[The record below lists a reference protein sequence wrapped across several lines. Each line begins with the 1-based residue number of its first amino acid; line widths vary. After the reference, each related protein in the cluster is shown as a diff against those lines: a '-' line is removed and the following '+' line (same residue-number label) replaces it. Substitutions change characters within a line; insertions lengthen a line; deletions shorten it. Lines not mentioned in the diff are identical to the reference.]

1 MTTAY
6 EMPVVDQLPPMHKG
20 RPVRDS
26 ELVSARREQLLA
38 TPNKWLLWDGQAP
51 RFQEINKILIRLMA
65 LPAATKMSRKEWH
78 FKGATRKNSDGSYSL
93 YVGYFPQAF
102 VEEVK

>member
-1 MTTAY
+1 MTTDYA
-6 EMPVVDQLPPMHKG
+6 MPVVDRLPAAKKG

-26 ELVSARREQLLA
+26 ELVSVRREQLLA
-38 TPNKWLLWDGQAP
+38 TPNKWLLWDGDAP
-51 RFQEINKILIRLMA
+51 RFQEINKILVRLMA

-78 FKGATRKNSDGSYSL
+78 FKGATRKNPDGSYSL